1 MSFIDDAKAAAI
13 VAVPGHGAP
22 EDAQAAFDAMPMAEL
37 AARWRMQQFVGIKQQ
52 TEGTWAAARY
62 LDSLPHEQPRRAYE
76 MVLAVLAAETDL
88 SVRLRLHDVFSTLIH
103 AHGALLVDRIVADTT
118 DNAALR
124 WLLGGGCWWTQDKAM
139 EARLEAVA
147 DVDAFRADYE
157 THKTRNEPV
166 DFDALSIDELARVWI
181 EQTDKPFKDH
191 DHNWQDFQDYQ
202 RELIEYDPE
211 FGNRPCC
218 CRTQDRDQ
226 SVPAVG
232 AGGGIAGGRHRHAGD
247 RSGRAGGCS
256 RPAFPR
262 ASCRGVVFAQARRGE
277 GPPGRDPRAGP
288 DHLTSWSD
296 SKHSHPRRRMIS
308 RRRFLQW
315 LLSLGVVGAA
325 ASAYGVVVEPL
336 LRQRVTRYDVKLR
349 RWPDDLPLTIA
360 AIADVH
366 ACKPWMTIE
375 RIHSI
380 VRQTNELK
388 PDVIVLLGDY
398 VAGLRYYRTGEVH
411 CRGMVEGSGRTE
423 GAARRSCHSWQPRL
437 VGRPCCTGEWPRP
450 DHRRGWRS
458 SASAFRSTRTT
469 LCA

>member
-147 DVDAFRADYE
+147 DVEAFRADYE

-211 FGNRPCC
+211 SAIDLVVAVLKIETNPFLLSVLAAGLLEDVIDMPVI
-218 CRTQDRDQ
+218 DR
-226 SVPAVG
+226 VEREA
-232 AGGGIAGGRHRHAGD
+232 AA
-247 RSGRAGGCS
+247 
-256 RPAFPR
+256 
-262 ASCRGVVFAQARRGE
+262 
-277 GPPGRDPRAGP
+277 DPRFLALLAGV
-288 DHLTSWSD
+288 WY
-296 SKHSHPRRRMIS
+296 S
-308 RRRFLQW
+308 R
-315 LLSLGVVGAA
+315 
-325 ASAYGVVVEPL
+325 
-336 LRQRVTRYDVKLR
+336 
-349 RWPDDLPLTIA
+349 
-360 AIADVH
+360 
-366 ACKPWMTIE
+366 
-375 RIHSI
+375 
-380 VRQTNELK
+380 K
-388 PDVIVLLGDY
+388 PDEVKARLDAILGP
-398 VAGLRYYRTGEVH
+398 G
-411 CRGMVEGSGRTE
+411 
-423 GAARRSCHSWQPRL
+423 QII
-437 VGRPCCTGEWPRP
+437 
-450 DHRRGWRS
+450 
-458 SASAFRSTRTT
+458 
-469 LCA
+469 